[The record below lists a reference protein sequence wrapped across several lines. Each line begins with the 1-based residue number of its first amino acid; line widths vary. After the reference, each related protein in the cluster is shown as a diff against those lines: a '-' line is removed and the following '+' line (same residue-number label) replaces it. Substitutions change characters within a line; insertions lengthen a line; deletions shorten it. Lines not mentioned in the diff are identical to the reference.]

1 MYNVSCVCRFQEV
14 RDTERGMVGGGGGNR
29 AQIAPVVPR
38 MDATVLTT
46 ASFATAETDARL
58 PRFLAAAADCSLKP
72 EVLE

>member
-1 MYNVSCVCRFQEV
+1 M
-14 RDTERGMVGGGGGNR
+14 GGGGGNR